1 MGMPVAM
8 PGFVSCVRSKLG
20 NGRHTAL
27 NQLPNKHRNL
37 HSSENPHHPRRPI
50 LRFPPA
56 KPLVQPTLPRRHSSR
71 PLPRNVIHM
80 VVEVVHSPMG
90 TAFILGL

>member
-8 PGFVSCVRSKLG
+8 PELVSCVRSTLRK
-20 NGRHTAL
+20 GRHTAL
-27 NQLPNKHRNL
+27 NQLPNKNRNL
-37 HSSENPHHPRRPI
+37 HSSEDPHHPRRSI

-71 PLPRNVIHM
+71 PPPRNVIHM
-80 VVEVVHSPMG
+80 VVEVVHSPMR